1 MNMSPMHDERIR
13 KFNRALF
20 LWFRR
25 HRREMAWRE
34 TFDPYHILVSEIM
47 LQQTQ
52 VDRVREKYD
61 LFISLFPDVTALA
74 RASRADVLR
83 AWSGLGYNRRAAYLH
98 ECARVVVQKH
108 DGVFPRTYDTLTELP
123 GIGRS
128 TAGALLAFAF
138 GADTPMIDTNI
149 RRILTRVFFAGV
161 SPRPSDA
168 ELYRFAASI
177 IPKGKG
183 REWNYAMLD
192 VGATRC
198 TARQHD
204 PTCPFQDLHG
214 PVEDFVY
221 KKPQSRFVGSRRSYR
236 GKIIRLLIEEGTVSV
251 RTLALRIGLSR
262 EEVDDIIGDLLS
274 ERLVSR
280 HNARIALSE

>member
-1 MNMSPMHDERIR
+1 MNDERVH

-20 LWFRR
+20 SWFR
-25 HRREMAWRE
+25 HSRRDMAWRE
-34 TFDPYHILVSEIM
+34 TFDPYRILVSEIM

-52 VDRVREKYD
+52 VNRVREKYD
-61 LFISLFPDVTALA
+61 LFLSLFPDVTTLA
-74 RASRADVLR
+74 RAPRADVLR
-83 AWSGLGYNRRAAYLH
+83 AWSGLGYNRRAGYLH

-108 DGVFPRTYDTLTELP
+108 GGVFPCTYEDLVALP

-128 TAGALLAFAF
+128 TAGALLSFAF

-149 RRILTRVFFAGV
+149 RRILTRVFFADA

-168 ELYRFAASI
+168 ELYRFAVSI

-198 TARQHD
+198 TARRHD
-204 PTCPFQDLHG
+204 PTCPLQELHG
-214 PVEDFVY
+214 PVDDFVY
-221 KKPQSRFVGSRRSYR
+221 KKPQSRFAGSRRAYR
-236 GKIIRLLIEEGTVSV
+236 GKIIRLLIDEGSMTM
-251 RTLALRIGLSR
+251 RAIALRIGLSR
-262 EEVDDIIGDLLS
+262 EETEDIVEDLLS
-274 ERLVSR
+274 EHLVSR
-280 HNARIALSE
+280 HGARIALFGVSAL